1 MQPKK
6 NNGLFLKECMFIA
19 FMQLLNEKLLDEIT
33 ITGITSRAGVSRM
46 AFYRN
51 YNSKE
56 EIVRDFFA
64 EKTAEFHAGAVRFSV
79 NDGHITY
86 QNVSYCFTYLLR
98 YGNEIKLLL
107 RANMGN
113 IVLDTI
119 TNYLLEFFLPD
130 PSDAQRKYLL
140 HSYAGS
146 IYNTFVVW
154 LQNGTK
160 EPPEQIARL
169 IYDIYSTRI

>member
-6 NNGLFLKECMFIA
+6 NNGLLLKEWMFIA
-19 FMQLLNEKLLDEIT
+19 FMQLLREKPLDEIT
-33 ITGITSRAGVSRM
+33 ITEITSRAGVSRM

-51 YNSKE
+51 YNAKE

-64 EKTAEFHAGAVRFSV
+64 EKKAEFHAGAVLSSI

-98 YGNEIKLLL
+98 YSNEIKLLL

-130 PSDAQRKYLL
+130 PTDTKRKYLL

-169 IYDIYSTRI
+169 IYDIYSARI

>member
-1 MQPKK
+1 METKK
-6 NNGLFLKECMFIA
+6 NNGLFLKECMFTA
-19 FMQLLNEKLLDEIT
+19 FMQLLREKPVDEIT
-33 ITGITSRAGVSRM
+33 ITEITSRAGVSRM

-56 EIVRDFFA
+56 EIVREFFS
-64 EKTAEFHAGAVRFSV
+64 EKKEEFHAGAMLSSI

-86 QNVSYCFTYLLR
+86 QNVSYCFAYLLY

-119 TNYLLEFFLPD
+119 TNYLLEFFLIN
-130 PSDAQRKYLL
+130 PSDTQRRYLL

-154 LQNGTK
+154 ILNGTK

>member
-1 MQPKK
+1 MELKK

-19 FMQLLNEKLLDEIT
+19 FMELLREKPLDVIT
-33 ITGITSRAGVSRM
+33 ITEITSRAGVSRM
-46 AFYRN
+46 TFYRN

-64 EKTAEFHAGAVRFSV
+64 EKKENFHAGVALTSI
-79 NDGHITY
+79 NNGHIAY
-86 QNVSYCFTYLLR
+86 QNVAYCFNYLLSYR
-98 YGNEIKLLL
+98 NEIKLLL

-119 TNYLLEFFLPD
+119 TNYLLEFFLTNPLD
-130 PSDAQRKYLL
+130 TQRKYLL

-154 LQNGTK
+154 LLNGAI
-160 EPPEQIARL
+160 EPPEQIAHL
-169 IYDIYSTRI
+169 IYDIYGSRI